1 MVYVDT
7 SVIVPLL
14 TLEPSTESVK
24 AWFAGLQD
32 MPVSSDWL
40 LAEFSSAISIK
51 VRSGQLPEVAAR
63 AVHKEF
69 QLLASAG
76 LRLAPVTRTAFK
88 AAADMAQ
95 VHRHGLRSGDA
106 LHLAV
111 AREIGAKT
119 IATLDETMAKNARRL
134 KIGLVKFP

>member
-1 MVYVDT
+1 M
-7 SVIVPLL
+7 
-14 TLEPSTESVK
+14 TLETSTESVK
-24 AWFAGLQD
+24 AWFASLEN

-40 LAEFSSAISIK
+40 LTEFSSAISIK
-51 VRSGQLPEVAAR
+51 VSTGRLSEVAAK

-69 QLLASAG
+69 QFLASSG

-88 AAADMAQ
+88 AAADMVQ

-119 IATLDETMAKNARRL
+119 IATLDDTMAKNAKRL
-134 KIGLVKFP
+134 KMGPVKFP